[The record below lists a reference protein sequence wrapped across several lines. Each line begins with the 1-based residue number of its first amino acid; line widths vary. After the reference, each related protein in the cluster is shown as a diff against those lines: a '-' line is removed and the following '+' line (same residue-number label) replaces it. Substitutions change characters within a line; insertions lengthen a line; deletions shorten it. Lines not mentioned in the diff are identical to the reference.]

1 MMSSIWCSMNVNKI
15 IFMLLMFLFY
25 FEILVCGLNLA
36 VIYLE
41 HIEIFCYTAKKYVLL
56 FFSKNIKICIHMIYR
71 VMHEWFFWYI

>member
-41 HIEIFCYTAKKYVLL
+41 HIEIFCDTAKKIR
-56 FFSKNIKICIHMIYR
+56 FISF
-71 VMHEWFFWYI
+71 